1 MTVLSALLLLT
12 AVSWLLNLDL
22 LISGSVTGTE
32 HSWPLGSQC
41 PWNVLYNWASLP
53 AYILAGIA
61 LLVLGVGFFVRRLA
75 IFRRKA
81 VFILLLLALGPGLVV
96 NVLFKD
102 QLGRARPREVV
113 EFGGSHQYTPIWKPG
128 STGKNSSFPS
138 GHAAIAF
145 FLMAPWFILRDEK
158 QDLATGFLVA
168 GLLFGM
174 LVSTARVLQ
183 GGHFITDVFWSGG
196 FIYLIGGIL
205 ALVLKLVPNDTTT
218 G

>member
-1 MTVLSALLLLT
+1 VTVLSALLLLT